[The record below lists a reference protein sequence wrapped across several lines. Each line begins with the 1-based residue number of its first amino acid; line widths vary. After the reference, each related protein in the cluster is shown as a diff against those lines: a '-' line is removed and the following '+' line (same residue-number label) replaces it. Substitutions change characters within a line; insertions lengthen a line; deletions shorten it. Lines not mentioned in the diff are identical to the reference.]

1 MSRHSQSGPPGA
13 DPATHDD
20 PEAALAKAREREEG
34 PPPVRSAFDRGVV
47 WCARRVAWLV
57 FIAMA
62 ISVFEVFMRYGLD
75 SPTSWVHES
84 VVMLVAVT
92 FALGGP
98 TALASNKHIRV
109 RILYDTAGPRFRL
122 WLDRFNDIVTFG
134 FCLAMSYAAYV
145 MFWDASHNPLGEWSL
160 ERSGTSWNP
169 PFPALVKGMI
179 MVALIVMCIQA
190 FIHTLQS
197 LRGKPVLPATDD
209 EGSA

>member
-1 MSRHSQSGPPGA
+1 MSPP
-13 DPATHDD
+13 PSEHTHPDD
-20 PEAALAKAREREEG
+20 PDAALAEARSREEG

-62 ISVFEVFMRYGLD
+62 ISVYEVIMRYGFN

-98 TALASNKHIRV
+98 SALASNKHIRV

-160 ERSGTSWNP
+160 ERSGNLLE
-169 PFPALVKGMI
+169 PAVPGAGQGHHHARAGGDVHPGVHPHAA
-179 MVALIVMCIQA
+179 VAARQA
-190 FIHTLQS
+190 
-197 LRGKPVLPATDD
+197 RPA
-209 EGSA
+209 GHR